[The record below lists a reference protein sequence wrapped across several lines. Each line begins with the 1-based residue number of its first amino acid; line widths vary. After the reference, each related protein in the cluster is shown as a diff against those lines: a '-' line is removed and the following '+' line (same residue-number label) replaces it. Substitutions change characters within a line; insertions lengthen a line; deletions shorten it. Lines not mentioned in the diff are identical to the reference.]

1 MAEHAPVDGGRR
13 SIAAVERETGLSK
26 DTLRVWERRYG
37 FPAPLRDAAGERAYP
52 NEQFDKLR
60 VLKRLLDGGH
70 RPGRVVPLP
79 MAELLRMSADT
90 QAGPCVG
97 EALPPGHEVA
107 SCLASLNAHDVDGL
121 RHQLAQAQARLGL
134 ARFIL
139 EVVAPLNTRVGD
151 AWMRGQLEI
160 FQEHSYTESVQTVL
174 RQAIAG
180 LSGHAVLER
189 PRVLLSTLP
198 GEPHG
203 LGLLMAEAMLAVEG
217 ARCVSLGVQTPV
229 WDLVLAAQAYRCDI
243 VALSFTG
250 CTGPVQ
256 VTAALAE
263 LRAKLAAHVELWAG
277 GAAPVLHRRP
287 MGGVRAIASLA
298 GLDGEVGRWRSRQAD
313 GRLFGSQLSPAEG

>member
-1 MAEHAPVDGGRR
+1 MAEHIPVDSGKR

-52 NEQFDKLR
+52 NEQVDKLR

-79 MAELLRMSADT
+79 MAELVRLSADT
-90 QAGPCVG
+90 QTSARAGGAVPQG
-97 EALPPGHEVA
+97 LEVA
-107 SCLASLNAHDVDGL
+107 SCLDSLNAHDVDGL

-134 ARFIL
+134 ARFVL
-139 EVVAPLNTRVGD
+139 EVVAPLNTLVGD
-151 AWMRGQLEI
+151 AWMRGQVEV

-174 RQAIAG
+174 RQAVAG
-180 LSGHAVLER
+180 LSGHAVLKR

-217 ARCVSLGVQTPV
+217 ACCVSLGVQTPV
-229 WDLVLAAQAYRCDI
+229 WDMVLAANAYRCDI

-256 VTAALAE
+256 VTAALTE
-263 LRAKLAAHVELWAG
+263 LRAKLPAGVDVWAG

-287 MGGVRAIASLA
+287 VAGVRAIASLA
-298 GLDGEVGRWRSRQAD
+298 ELHGEVGRWRSRQAD
-313 GRLFGSQLSPAEG
+313 GQLLRSQLSSAEG